1 MRSRRLRKLKDRSL
15 FTVIIVAGFV
25 AGYLGYQQQRE
36 AMQELVLDSSRHSAV
51 AFQSSELQALT
62 GTRADL
68 TTPAYAAVTERL
80 RRFQETDPK
89 IRGLRI
95 FRFQPAADN
104 TVVLA
109 DAAAPDSPGQ
119 LKPGD
124 PFPAALVSPNLQ
136 TSLRTGETVVDGP
149 NGSGV
154 EAVLTGYALIGPKSA
169 TAASRDF
176 LGVDMEVAHW
186 HRDLFI
192 AAAAPAVLVW
202 LILGLPLIGYI
213 LLRRELEQGEAIRNL
228 SEAVEQSRSAVMIID
243 LNGEIEYANRGLCEQ
258 LGCKRRD
265 LIGQHWTN
273 FQVTDKDRGDADD
286 IVMAVKSGL
295 PWSGEW
301 TNRRRDNTVYTV
313 RGAFTP
319 VNRRSG
325 KLACYIATFEDM
337 TEFKRNETVLR
348 ESKERAD
355 AGETAKSQFLATMS
369 HEVRTPL
376 NGIIGFTSLLLDTP
390 LTPEQR
396 DFVQTIQLSSEALI
410 QLTGDILDFAR
421 IESGKLKL
429 EPQPCS
435 PRECVDDALDSVAT
449 KAAAKG
455 IELLHW
461 VDDTV
466 PETIFADGNRLRQVL
481 MNLVGNA
488 VKFTERGE
496 VEMRLRSER
505 STVGDAKGHL
515 KLIFSVR
522 DTGVGIPTEQHGRLF
537 KPFTQLDNA
546 LTRRHGG
553 TGLGLAIC
561 KNIVEL
567 MGGRVFLKSAPGLGS
582 TFSFTINVEPSPVV
596 SDHKPFALL
605 EHLKLGI
612 AAPEGP
618 MRDEL
623 TRLGRRFGANLVETT
638 PAMLAA
644 TSGWDVALLDL
655 DAARIAEL
663 VAESRPSPDLPPER
677 VFGLVPLSLP
687 SGTRAALRVHFRL
700 LVNKPVHHEAL
711 YSLLATA
718 VETPI
723 SVPARREPTGLR
735 VLLVEDD
742 AVNQLLMQKQLT
754 AVGCEW
760 VKADN
765 GRTALL
771 ELSRKRFDFVLMDL
785 YMPEM
790 DGVDAIKQ
798 IRAGRAGEPA
808 RDVWIAALTADARTD
823 QKERTLEIGANDY
836 LIKPVALPALRV
848 ALEKFAIARRVRR

>member
-1 MRSRRLRKLKDRSL
+1 MRSRRLRKLKDRLLS
-15 FTVIIVAGFV
+15 VIIVVAGVV
-25 AGYLGYQQQRE
+25 AGYLGYDQQRD
-36 AMQELVLDSSRHSAV
+36 AIQGAALDNARHSAV
-51 AFQSSELQALT
+51 AFLSPELRALT
-62 GTRADL
+62 GKRADAS
-68 TTPAYAAVTERL
+68 TPAFAAVSERL

-89 IRGLRI
+89 IRGVRI
-95 FRFQPAADN
+95 FRFLPSADT
-104 TVVLA
+104 TVTLA
-109 DAAAPDSPGQ
+109 DGSPQDAPDHLQ
-119 LKPGD
+119 PGD
-124 PFPAALVSPNLQ
+124 PFPAAATSPNLQ
-136 TSLRTGETVVDGP
+136 TAMRTGEAVVDGP
-149 NGSGV
+149 SGQGLD
-154 EAVLTGYALIGPKSA
+154 AILTGYAPIGAKGAP
-169 TAASRDF
+169 TAPRDF
-176 LGVDMEVAHW
+176 LGMDMEVAHW
-186 HRDLFI
+186 NRDLFL
-192 AAAAPAVLVW
+192 AAAGPAVLVW
-202 LILGLPLIGYI
+202 MILGLPFVGYI
-213 LLRRELEQGEAIRNL
+213 LIRRELEQGEAIRNL
-228 SEAVEQSRSAVMIID
+228 SEAIEQSRSAVMIID

-273 FQVTDKDRGDADD
+273 FQVTDKERRDDDD
-286 IVMAVKSGL
+286 IVVAVNSGK

-301 TNRRRDNTVYTV
+301 FNRRRDNTVYAV

-319 VNRRSG
+319 VRRKSG
-325 KLACYIATFEDM
+325 RLACYIATFDDM
-337 TEFKRNETVLR
+337 TESKRNEMVLR
-348 ESKERAD
+348 ESKERAE

-461 VDDTV
+461 VDDVV
-466 PETIFADGNRLRQVL
+466 PETIYADGNRLRQIL
-481 MNLVGNA
+481 MNLIGNA

-496 VEMRLRSER
+496 VELRVRAEKSGANGQMR
-505 STVGDAKGHL
+505 
-515 KLIFSVR
+515 LIFSVR
-522 DTGVGIPTEQHGRLF
+522 DTGVGIPPEQHEKLF

-567 MGGRVFLKSAPGLGS
+567 MGGQVFLKSAPGLGS
-582 TFSFTINVEPSPVV
+582 VFSFTVGVESNPVV
-596 SDHKPFALL
+596 TDHKPFPLL
-605 EHLKLGI
+605 EHLRLAI

-618 MRDEL
+618 TRDEL
-623 TRLGRRFGANLVETT
+623 ARLGRRFGATLVETT
-638 PAMLAA
+638 PALLAA

-655 DAARIAEL
+655 DAMRIGEL

-687 SGTRAALRVHFRL
+687 SATRAALRVHFRL
-700 LVNKPVHHEAL
+700 LVNKPIHHEAL

-718 VETPI
+718 VETPV
-723 SVPARREPTGLR
+723 SLPARREPTGLR

-765 GRTALL
+765 GRLALL

-798 IRAGRAGEPA
+798 IRSGRAGEPA

-836 LIKPVALPALRV
+836 LVKPVALPALRV
-848 ALEKFAIARRVRR
+848 ALEKFAIARRTKR